1 MNAREETHKH
11 IRNVQRFLHE
21 VACLLVQRGEFH
33 DKTKLES
40 PEVEIFDEFTSKLK
54 ATTYGSPE
62 YNEYLKQMGPALKHH
77 YENNRHHPEHFDS
90 GVNDMTLIDIMEML
104 CDWKAAT
111 LRHAD
116 GDIMQSIEKNKERFG
131 LSSQLTQV
139 LKNTVE
145 RLEWD

>member
-1 MNAREETHKH
+1 MNAREETRKH
-11 IRNVQRFLHE
+11 IRQVQKFLRE
-21 VACLLVQRGEFH
+21 VACLLMQRGEVH

-40 PEVEIFDEFTSKLK
+40 PEAEIFDEFTSKLK

-62 YNEYLKQMGPALKHH
+62 YNEYLKQMGPALTHH
-77 YENNRHHPEHFDS
+77 YESNRHHPEHFDS

-116 GDIMQSIEKNKERFG
+116 GDIMQSIEKNTKRFN
-131 LSSQLTQV
+131 LSPQLAQV